1 MTIARKT
8 TEVKFL
14 QKGPQGNKGAKL
26 RMRDWKEGEEFLAG
40 AEGEAYYDIV
50 NYFDK
55 LYLTIVS
62 HTAKSGVNDPITSVS
77 QQKGF
82 WELAQDW
89 TFIATKLLLADKI
102 NSEQIDVDS
111 LKVKH
116 LDGADG
122 TFTGKLVAASGS
134 FTGSLLTN
142 SDGKRILINPNT
154 RSIQLI
160 LKDNSVI
167 SEWAFYELNGYQSC
181 SFTLFNNGSE
191 SLIMYPHAMQLNRGS
206 NMQLNMGPDAL
217 TLVNG
222 IYSISIRANQIT
234 MFDGNNY
241 TGYTG
246 TAEYVPPSGYSKKL
260 YFKNGILYKIE

>member
-1 MTIARKT
+1 MGIASKT
-8 TEVKFL
+8 TEVRYI
-14 QKGPQGNKGAKL
+14 QQGPQGKKGAKL
-26 RMRDWKEGEEFLAG
+26 RMRDWAQGVHYLSGDEDEL
-40 AEGEAYYDIV
+40 YYDV
-50 NYFDK
+50 VLYNGK
-55 LYLTIVS
+55 LYLCLVS
-62 HTAKSGVNDPITSVS
+62 HTSVSGSNDPITSVS

-89 TFIATKLLLADKI
+89 IFIATKLLLADKI

-142 SDGKRILINPNT
+142 SDGKRILINPDT

-167 SEWAFYELNGYQSC
+167 SEWAFFENNGYQSC
-181 SFTLFNNGSE
+181 TLKLFNNGGE
-191 SLIMYPHAMQLNRGS
+191 NLIMYPHLVRLIRG
-206 NMQLNMGPDAL
+206 NDVKLDAEPGSI
-217 TLVNG
+217 TLQNG
-222 IYSISIRANQIT
+222 NNKISIRANQIT
-234 MFDGNNY
+234 MSDGNNY

-246 TAEYVPPSGYSKKL
+246 TAEYVPPNGYSKKL